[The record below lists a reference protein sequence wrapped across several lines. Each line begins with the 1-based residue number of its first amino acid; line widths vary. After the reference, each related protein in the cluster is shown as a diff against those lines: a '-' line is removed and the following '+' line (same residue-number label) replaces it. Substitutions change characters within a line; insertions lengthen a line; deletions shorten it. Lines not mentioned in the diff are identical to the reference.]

1 MTTWQPHTRTISEA
15 DSAQITALL
24 SSEEFRAAVRESAR
38 EHGQDEAAAMAD
50 ATVALREMAAVH
62 QERAGR
68 VWDRFGDWMSRSY
81 DVLVDDDGLAQLR
94 RLDREHSLIF
104 LISHRSY
111 LDEFILPPS
120 LKRGELSPLFG
131 IAGGNLDFFPF
142 GDIARRN
149 GIVHVRRDTTGMP
162 MYRLAL
168 RAFIG
173 QLVADKAN
181 MCWSIEGG
189 RTRTGKL
196 RPPRYGLLRY
206 VADAVES
213 PDAAAPLLVPVSIM
227 YDQIPADEIARMAA
241 EARGAAKQ
249 SENVRWLVRY
259 AAGLKERGGRVY
271 VDFGAPVDLRDRMN
285 ELREEAVTENLVERV
300 ALDVCHRLNAATP
313 ITPTAAICV
322 AMLAADRALT
332 LDEVLATVR
341 PLAEYVHGRGWPV
354 AGGANLTDRSTL
366 RWALREL
373 CRSGV
378 LTEYQAGT
386 ETVWNVGRDKH
397 LIAAFYRN
405 SVLHVLLVR
414 AVAELALRR
423 LIDEPDG
430 VQTLRATAL
439 RLREGLKFDFFFAP
453 REAFLSELRLEIEII
468 ADAPGTALDDVT
480 SEQAELWLQ
489 KADLLVAPLVLRPF
503 VDAYRVLAHQLAE
516 AGDEAVTDPE
526 PIVRQALATG
536 HMWALRRMIASE
548 ESVSGEMYR
557 TALKLA
563 AHRGLL
569 KGADLGVRRRQFADE
584 VDEVAAAIGRLAGMG
599 R

>member
-1 MTTWQPHTRTISEA
+1 MPPWRTE
-15 DSAQITALL
+15 DSAQVVALL
-24 SSEEFRAAVRESAR
+24 ASEEFRDGVREVAL
-38 EHGQDEAAAMAD
+38 EQGIDKATALTDAAA
-50 ATVALREMAAVH
+50 ALREMSATH
-62 QERAGR
+62 QERAGL
-68 VWDRFGDWMSRSY
+68 VWDRFGDWMSRGY

-94 RLDREHSLIF
+94 RLDREHSLVF

-111 LDEFILPPS
+111 LDEFVLPPS
-120 LKRGELSPLFG
+120 LKRGDLSPLFG

-149 GIVHVRRDTTGMP
+149 GIVHVRRDTTGAP

-168 RAFIG
+168 RAFIA
-173 QLVADKAN
+173 QLVNEKSN

-206 VADAVES
+206 VADAVEAA
-213 PDAAAPLLVPVSIM
+213 DAAPLLVPVSIM

-249 SENVRWLVRY
+249 AENVRWLVRY
-259 AAGLKERGGRVY
+259 ASGLKERRGRIY
-271 VDFGAPVDLRDRMN
+271 VDFGVPVDLRERMR
-285 ELREEAVTENLVERV
+285 ELHEESVTENVVERV
-300 ALDVCHRLNAATP
+300 ALDVCHRLNEATP

-322 AMLAADRALT
+322 AMLAQDRALT

-341 PLAEYVHGRGWPV
+341 PLAEYVHGRGRPV
-354 AGGANLTDRSTL
+354 AGAANLTDRSTL

-378 LTEYQAGT
+378 LTEYRAGT

-430 VQTLRATAL
+430 THTLRDTAL

-468 ADAPGTALDDVT
+468 AGAPGTTLDDVT
-480 SEQAELWLQ
+480 PEQAELWLQ

-503 VDAYRVLAHQLAE
+503 VDSYRVLAHQLAE
-516 AGDEAVTDPE
+516 AGDEPITDTEAV
-526 PIVRQALATG
+526 VRQALATG
-536 HMWALRRMIASE
+536 QLWAMRRLIASE
-548 ESVSGEMYR
+548 ESVTGEMFR

-569 KGADLGVRRRQFADE
+569 KGADLAVRRRQFAAE
-584 VDEVAAAIGRLAGMG
+584 ADEVAATIGRLAGMG
-599 R
+599 G